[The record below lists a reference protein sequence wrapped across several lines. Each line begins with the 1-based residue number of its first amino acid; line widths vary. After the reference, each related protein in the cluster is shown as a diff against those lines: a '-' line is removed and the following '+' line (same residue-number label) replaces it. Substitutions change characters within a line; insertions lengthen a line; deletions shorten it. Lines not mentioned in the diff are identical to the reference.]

1 MITVIEFSHVTKQY
15 PDLVAL
21 KDLNLTINDGELF
34 VLVGPSGSGKTTL
47 LKMINRLVVP
57 TTGSVKIDHQDVSQ
71 TNIRLLRRGIGYV
84 LQTGALFPNM
94 TVAENAAIQLDN
106 LGWDPQKKHDR
117 IVDLMNRV
125 NLDPDVFLAKMPSEL
140 SGGEAQRVGI
150 VRALA
155 GRPKLVLMDE
165 PFSALDPVS
174 RRQLQKIMIE
184 LHKQIDTTIVFVT
197 HDIHEA
203 TLLADRL
210 AIIHNG
216 VLLQVGEP
224 DHMMANPADDFVKY
238 FFDAE
243 DSGSR
248 LLEQVVASGLGR
260 PKTAADNVIELRND
274 QTVYEWAGLLE
285 RNPKERVS
293 VDGLV
298 LTASDLISYIADFAK
313 GGQR

>member
-1 MITVIEFSHVTKQY
+1 MIEFSHVTKQY

-274 QTVYEWAGLLE
+274 QTVYEWPGLLE
-285 RNPKERVS
+285 RNPNERVS

>member
-1 MITVIEFSHVTKQY
+1 MIEFSHVTKQY

-71 TNIRLLRRGIGYV
+71 INIRLLRRGIGYV

>member
-1 MITVIEFSHVTKQY
+1 MIEFSHVTKQY

-47 LKMINRLVVP
+47 LKMINRLVIP
-57 TTGSVKIDHQDVSQ
+57 TAGSVKIDHQDVSQ

-285 RNPKERVS
+285 RNPNERVS

>member
-1 MITVIEFSHVTKQY
+1 MIEFSHVTKQY

>member
-1 MITVIEFSHVTKQY
+1 MIEFSHVTKQY

-57 TTGSVKIDHQDVSQ
+57 TAGSVKIDHQDVSQ

-155 GRPKLVLMDE
+155 ARPKLVLMDE

-285 RNPKERVS
+285 RNPNERVS

>member
-1 MITVIEFSHVTKQY
+1 MIEFSHVTKQY

-57 TTGSVKIDHQDVSQ
+57 TAGSVKIDHQDVSQ

-125 NLDPDVFLAKMPSEL
+125 NLDPDVFLVKMPSEL

-274 QTVYEWAGLLE
+274 QTVYEWPGLLE
-285 RNPKERVS
+285 RNPNERVS